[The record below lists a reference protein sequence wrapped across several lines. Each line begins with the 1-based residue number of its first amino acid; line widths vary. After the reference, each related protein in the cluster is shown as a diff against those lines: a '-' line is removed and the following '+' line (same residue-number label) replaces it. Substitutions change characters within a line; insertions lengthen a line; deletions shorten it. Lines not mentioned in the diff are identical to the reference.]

1 MPVKYN
7 TTFGKSDTVIVKFLV
22 FDIDGRTILHWFILI
37 KAFSPKLLLSSSAFQ
52 IRQSQKAS
60 ENAHDPAKGLCSEE
74 GSVEGGNTIVGDM
87 KERRRGRREV
97 WMSSRRE
104 GGVSGSLP
112 SGIVSMSGL
121 LERGWGAPTLQM
133 RERERAKA
141 KLQSLSAGEITGLCS
156 SDINMSPWN

>member
-1 MPVKYN
+1 M
-7 TTFGKSDTVIVKFLV
+7 
-22 FDIDGRTILHWFILI
+22 
-37 KAFSPKLLLSSSAFQ
+37 
-52 IRQSQKAS
+52 
-60 ENAHDPAKGLCSEE
+60 
-74 GSVEGGNTIVGDM
+74 GDM

-112 SGIVSMSGL
+112 SGIISMSGL

-156 SDINMSPWN
+156 SDINMSP